1 MPVRDGSGIAVVRTC
16 AGCAEVHKKA
26 IVSRGLLYAAV
37 LLVTTTVFCALV
49 SARLLLPER
58 FGQFALKL
66 GNFRLRHQQLR

>member
-37 LLVTTTVFCALV
+37 LAPVGDNNSVLCACVCTL
-49 SARLLLPER
+49 A
-58 FGQFALKL
+58 FT
-66 GNFRLRHQQLR
+66 

>member
-37 LLVTTTVFCALV
+37 LAPVGDNNSVLCACVCTL
-49 SARLLLPER
+49 
-58 FGQFALKL
+58 ALT
-66 GNFRLRHQQLR
+66 